1 MWHFSLFC
9 KFFGEEVETVFRES
23 KSEPPKW
30 FHFKVCQRKYFRNLL
45 KLPWS
50 QKRIFWEFENEFLNF
65 FAHFSVNKLKMFLGK
80 ARQSMQ
86 NCVNPKSDI
95 ENVLENGLETT
106 LWSKADVLL
115 NLWKRKF
122 SVFCTF
128 LSQEVEIAYCESK
141 AKRSKVFE
149 SKVGHGKHFRKWFRS
164 NPVKPE
170 YSEPLKRAFFRFLQ
184 IFEWRSWNHFQGK
197 WGKTSETI

>member
-80 ARQSMQ
+80 ARQSIQ
-86 NCVNPKSDI
+86 NCVNPKLDI
-95 ENVLENGLETT
+95 EKILENGFETT
-106 LWSKADVLL
+106 LRWKADILL
-115 NLWKRKF
+115 NLILKKAIF
-122 SVFCTF
+122 SF
-128 LSQEVEIAYCESK
+128 SHI
-141 AKRSKVFE
+141 FE
-149 SKVGHGKHFRKWFRS
+149 S
-164 NPVKPE
+164 
-170 YSEPLKRAFFRFLQ
+170 
-184 IFEWRSWNHFQGK
+184 RSWNRLLWKQGK
-197 WGKTSETI
+197 AFKGLRIPSWSW